1 MLCARCHS
9 EVNDCAQCTT
19 CNNLIGF
26 CCAGVTEMGYRKLG
40 SRKAQWKCPD
50 CRVLEQSSPLKSAE
64 AASLDS
70 IMQELKSIQRQLEGM
85 PGLVRD
91 VKDIKKEID
100 ELRKACDFNSASLD
114 DHKKRLDKTESK
126 LSELTSIKGDIQSI
140 NKELDTLKGDNL
152 SKDQWQRLNNV
163 EIKGVP
169 QRQNEDLFKILDQ
182 ISIAIG
188 YPVQKTSVNYISR
201 VPTYNN
207 KEKLIIVGFIHRYV
221 KEDFVASARAKKK
234 LIASEIGFVGNAQ
247 NIFINDHLTPDYKK
261 LLTSAKTS
269 LKPKG
274 YMYIWVKYG
283 KIHVR
288 KDDASK
294 IFVINNQTDLNK
306 LL

>member
-1 MLCARCHS
+1 
-9 EVNDCAQCTT
+9 
-19 CNNLIGF
+19 
-26 CCAGVTEMGYRKLG
+26 MGYRKLG

-163 EIKGVP
+163 EVKGVP